1 MTQVKYITFGDSGA
15 PRIKVDASLSNEE
28 IKDLLKSEKIE
39 TAMAE
44 KGFAYKFGLDP
55 VYLLDEDNLNDNAFV
70 AGAKSSID
78 TLKQIGQGAMATI
91 YDAFGAETLQQQAI
105 DAVKQYQLDQT
116 AHQWRRNAEGE
127 VKPRFQSLE
136 QVFESEQEFSA
147 FLEWAGAKLG
157 EGLVTTI
164 PFVLAGIVTGGVGA
178 GAIGAG
184 LIARQAGTSA
194 LRQAFTQGL
203 IGQTGKGIIGGALN
217 RATTMSGLGFMA
229 AGYGFGAGDTYV
241 NQLAESD
248 DPNVAIALAAGI
260 PYAAAEGAFGAG
272 NLLLDTLVRKTSP
285 TAVKG
290 ALQKIIK
297 DGGKYSIKKTI
308 KGAARGDRLKALGKG
323 IATSSAGEATAE
335 SIQEAVTS
343 TGQEIESGRSLSEMY
358 TSADFW
364 KGIGEAAAAGAVG
377 GGPFGVVGGT
387 AQALRV
393 GPSVDITIDAG
404 GQRVIVPKIN
414 SDIRNNESLYDSFVV
429 GDTVT
434 LTGAPVSEIVSDDP
448 TQQPSSESFD
458 QGDPTNNPTPVYTV
472 IGDTKI
478 GNEEFILLEGT
489 SGKADVFVPAGK
501 KNSILRLDN
510 GTINN
515 NKFNNSAGF
524 KYDQEESQDVN
535 LDAKEVQESWAKNKK
550 SWKQKGYVATDTDKA
565 VDEYLSE
572 EKEQWVADNV
582 ATLIDQREEQRNQ
595 ETLHTIWTQ
604 NHKVRQPRFAM
615 FYEDGDWEN
624 GAELPKEEAIGTVDG
639 FYSKYDAIADKD
651 LKDAFEN
658 EGWQQQRYNTLQE
671 YVENEG
677 NFIDDSEGGE
687 RDQLN
692 ELGYNGPFGQSYI
705 QDLVDDTTVIG
716 NSKLTRGRR
725 RLEQILNDKVRF
737 ETETKG
743 IRERK
748 EKIITGENIIEPLTP
763 EERQSQLGEGI
774 FDTPVGD
781 RVRQLR
787 ELLHLLDPRGWS
799 WITGLERK
807 QLAQL
812 RKEKSAYLLS
822 NNMTKANAVQ
832 KQIDRIKRKA
842 HVIMHDGRIVGTYS
856 PVARR
861 VALEEIQRLT
871 NPEEI
876 AIYET
881 HVSNIDKGRVR
892 FNELLMTFN
901 EEPVLS
907 TEWGTLTTRDARLKR
922 IEKKTRNFSFSE
934 PISYV
939 RKYELWAKNAG
950 EPRLQDDFAE
960 NAPKVLET
968 MKQIISGMNLD
979 VKIDLLPWIE
989 EDGQAL
995 AGKFILGERGVQVAY
1010 NAVPQLRPNLNRND
1024 SLNYVL
1030 HHEVMHLLRT
1040 EGFFTKNEYLALE
1053 EAAKDRWIKQYKIAE
1068 RHPELDRATQI
1079 EEAISDAFAEYMTGR
1094 YQTGGPIAKAF
1105 NRLKQYLIALGNAL
1119 TGNRFDT
1126 AANIF
1131 NAIDLGLVGARYESM
1146 QRTTDV
1152 YLTGDNATSIVV
1164 TNPYSGTDLRGF
1176 VPKTR
1181 ALFTKQPN
1189 ITNVKQ
1195 FFKWFNSGGKPSSI
1209 VDTKGAPLIVYHI
1222 TKDTRDSQP
1231 EPVNVKL
1238 WQTGLQE
1245 FSSADTSINQVRL
1258 PAAFNKL
1265 AREEVWL
1272 DFFDKG
1278 GINFDIGGGRF
1289 DNATNFLEDY
1299 NVTNIVYDPFNR
1311 SDVHNKNA
1319 VQKGANGKADTVTI
1333 NNVLNVIQEE
1343 ANQMQTLEQAYNAL
1357 KVGGVAYI
1365 SVYEGNKTGQ
1375 GKQTSKGW
1383 QNNKSL
1389 NEYVPLVR
1397 KVFGKNNV
1405 IVKNGIIRVTKTDNR
1420 ALRQAVPFN
1429 TFRDTADFG
1438 YHFTPDQ
1445 NVIDYFK
1452 ENQYSGG
1459 NDFVFKGFLNIKNPY
1474 RMPDMLS
1481 WDENDM
1487 IAYMLED
1494 GIISERESIIMRSQI
1509 DGIPLMTDE
1518 DFAQVRGQPRQ
1529 ASYNIIARK
1538 LKDKGY
1544 DGVIY
1549 KNIGEDKYKA
1559 LRRKADKDNTLL
1571 TDEEIK
1577 LLLDNPIQDSFVA
1590 FEPQQFKSVF
1600 NDGTYGIRQPN
1611 MMAMNQWQP
1620 VPGEKPVDRYK
1631 PMNRQQRRALNAK
1644 MGKAMDEEVKLYD
1657 KDTTTLTPNKLSK
1670 FSRIAGF
1677 IREWAKDNAFFERVW
1692 RAIEDMTIKAKRIQ
1706 ANYQRILNN
1715 YNRIIQDDVLRE
1727 LIYRAQAIS
1736 TYYPDQRFT
1745 MDADGRIIFR
1755 APMDASPEN
1764 SPEGLEISPG
1774 EVIILEGDA
1783 AQAYMDYQ
1791 RAMMYMAKEQIRGM
1805 IAGGYVEQIKSAIN
1819 KLNFHKG
1826 VALSEAY
1833 VPNFPPDMTNEMI
1846 ENMEY
1851 GEVIQLVKGLRRLL
1865 ENSDAEFVDRSALT
1879 PIEIAEIQSI
1889 LGVDDN
1895 MVVTDRAQVG
1905 LVKLAAQLKKFE
1917 DFKRADYVP
1926 LMRYG
1931 KFVITII
1938 DKNQEQYLNAKAT
1951 DQGAF
1956 KYKGKYVILNP
1967 KYMLRRQHYET
1978 KREADEA
1985 RARFTSQYR
1994 EDVGVEVRPVME
2006 LNEDKL
2012 KEQLRQGAI
2021 TIVDV
2026 AQYLSD
2032 PKAEI
2037 FKAVE
2042 GELNDLIKNN
2052 KNIAD
2057 FDQFFVPRQRV
2068 GGVPGYSPDFARAA
2082 NQFGYMGARYASRSR
2097 FMNEAEERKKVLEEY
2112 VKESN
2117 DKQMG
2122 IALEKWWN
2130 YSNDPHQEFAQIR
2143 RLGFWWYL
2151 GGNLSSAFLQIFSAV
2166 QFTGPI
2172 LSQFTSTTQAGTAL
2186 TKAFADAT
2194 AMLSFTENEYGDVF
2208 IDWNKTPEDV
2218 KQAIL
2223 DDMPHYIKQGQ
2234 ALQETGQDP
2243 GVKTLDEKTALRNF
2257 ETMVIGGPFNTMEAI
2272 SRLTAYMATYRLAQD
2287 PEVRDRFYKMFEG
2300 DQIVQGMIND
2310 NGGVLTPEI
2319 IARSMIDDT
2328 FGVYGKMNRPQ
2339 IMRGFMAVPAL
2350 FQTYIGQ
2357 MFALMN
2363 RLLTKGSTPEQ
2374 KAAGRKAFAKI
2385 MVMLV
2390 LTGGIFGLPGSDDA
2404 EELANWVIEKAPIV
2418 GTGLKTDM
2426 RAAMREMLYEA
2437 GFGAGLI
2444 NAMENGLIEASLNI
2458 DVQRRISLGNVP
2470 GSQQIRAIAGLLGLT
2485 PGGNPADFAGAPGS
2499 VFMTAIREG
2508 SQAIREGESL
2518 VDVAFKSSPLFVRNL
2533 YKAYDQSLGK
2543 GFVETNYGSV
2553 LVDDASIFETMYQAM
2568 GFGSARAK
2576 RSREA
2581 LYQERLNQ
2589 TRNSNKRKKVNAQ
2602 ITNAYRDI
2610 FVGAKIGD
2618 SSLSAKGQIRL
2629 NELTRD
2635 LFAWNAKQDIENMI
2649 FPDLERL
2656 VESALEAVY
2665 NDIRIAN
2672 QSGLNIQKNITQR
2685 KALGLE

>member
-91 YDAFGAETLQQQAI
+91 YDAFGAESLQQQAI
-105 DAVKQYQLDQT
+105 EAVKQYQLDQT
-116 AHQWRRNAEGE
+116 AHQWRKDAGGE
-127 VKPRFQSLE
+127 IKPRFQSLE

-184 LIARQAGTSA
+184 LIAKQAGTSA

-323 IATSSAGEATAE
+323 IGVSSAGEATAE

-358 TSADFW
+358 SSADFW

-404 GQRVIVPKIN
+404 GERVIVPIVN
-414 SDIRNNESLYDSFVV
+414 SDIRNNESLYDGFVV
-429 GDTVT
+429 GDAVT
-434 LTGAPVSEIVSDDP
+434 LTGAPVSEIIAGP
-448 TQQPSSESFD
+448 TQQPSNESFD
-458 QGDPTNNPTPVYTV
+458 QGDPTNNPTPIYTV

-489 SGKADVFVPAGK
+489 SGKADVFVPAGR

-524 KYDQEESQDVN
+524 NYDQEESQDVN

-639 FYSKYDAIADKD
+639 FYSKYDSIADEN

-677 NFIDDSEGGE
+677 NQLSEDE
-687 RDQLN
+687 RNELN
-692 ELGYNGPFGQSYI
+692 ELGYNGPLGQSRI

-725 RLEQILNDKVRF
+725 RLEQILNDKIRF
-737 ETETKG
+737 ETDTQG

-781 RVRQLR
+781 RVRQIR
-787 ELLHLLDPRGWS
+787 ELLHLLDPKGWS

-812 RKEKSAYLLS
+812 KREKSAYLVS
-822 NNMTKANAVQ
+822 GDMTKVNATQ
-832 KQIDRIKRKA
+832 RQIDRIKRKA
-842 HVIMHDGRIVGTYS
+842 HVIMHNGKIVGTYS

-871 NPEEI
+871 DPEEI

-892 FNELLMTFN
+892 LNELLMTFN

-950 EPRLQDDFAE
+950 EPRLQDDFAD

-989 EDGQAL
+989 QDGQAL

-1152 YLTGDNATSIVV
+1152 YLTGDNATSIIV
-1164 TNPYSGTDLRGF
+1164 TNPYSGTELRGF
-1176 VPKTR
+1176 VPRTR
-1181 ALFTKQPN
+1181 SLFTKQPT

-1195 FFKWFNSGGKPSSI
+1195 FFKWFNSGGRPSAI

-1529 ASYNIIARK
+1529 ASYNIILRK

-1559 LRRKADKDNTLL
+1559 LRRKADKDSTSL
-1571 TDEEIK
+1571 TDEETK

-1657 KDTTTLTPNKLSK
+1657 KDTTTLTPTKLSK

-1994 EDVGVEVRPVME
+1994 ENVGVEVRPVME

-2172 LSQFTSTTQAGTAL
+2172 LSQFTSTTQAGTQL

-2194 AMLSFTENEYGDVF
+2194 SMLSFTENEYGDVF

-2223 DDMPHYIKQGQ
+2223 NDMPHYIKQGQ

-2553 LVDDASIFETMYQAM
+2553 LVDDASVFETMYQAM

>member
-1 MTQVKYITFGDSGA
+1 MADVKYIKFGDSGA
-15 PRIKVDASLSNEE
+15 PQIKVDASLSNED

-44 KGFAYKFGLDP
+44 KGFAYKYGLDP

-116 AHQWRRNAEGE
+116 AHQWRRSAEGE

-164 PFVLAGIVTGGVGA
+164 PFVLAGLVSGGVGA

-184 LIARQAGTSA
+184 LVAKQAGTSA

-203 IGQTGKGIIGGALN
+203 IGQTGKGVIGGALN

-272 NLLLDTLVRKTSP
+272 NLLLDTLVRRTSP
-285 TAVKG
+285 SAVKG
-290 ALQKIIK
+290 ALQKFLK
-297 DGGKYSIKKTI
+297 DGTKYSVKKTI

-323 IATSSAGEATAE
+323 IGVSSAGEATAE
-335 SIQEAVTS
+335 SIQETVTS

-358 TSADFW
+358 ASKDFW

-393 GPSVDITIDAG
+393 GPRVDITIDAG
-404 GQRVIVPKIN
+404 GQRIEVPNIN

-429 GDTVT
+429 GDAVT
-434 LTGAPVSEIVSDDP
+434 LTGAPVSEIVSGP
-448 TQQPSSESFD
+448 TQQPSSESFN
-458 QGDPTNNPTPVYTV
+458 QGDPTNNATPVYTV

-489 SGKADVFVPAGK
+489 SGKADVFVPVGR

-524 KYDQEESQDVN
+524 NYDQEDSQDVN
-535 LDAKEVQESWAKNKK
+535 LDSQPVKDSWANNKK
-550 SWKQKGYVATDTDKA
+550 DWKRRGYVADDSDKA
-565 VDEYLSE
+565 IDEYLAE
-572 EKEQWVADNV
+572 EKSEWVNDNV
-582 ATLIDQREEQRNQ
+582 STLINQREEQRNQ
-595 ETLHTIWTQ
+595 ETLYTIWDE
-604 NHKVRQPRFAM
+604 NHRVRQPRFAM

-624 GAELPKEEAIGTVDG
+624 GAELSKEEAIGTVDG

-671 YVENEG
+671 YIENEG
-677 NFIDDSEGGE
+677 NQLTEDE
-687 RDQLN
+687 RNQLN
-692 ELGYNGPFGQSYI
+692 ELGFNGEFGQSRI
-705 QDLVDDTTVIG
+705 QDLQDDTTTIG

-725 RLEQILNDKVRF
+725 RLEQILNDKIRF
-737 ETETKG
+737 ETDTQG
-743 IRERK
+743 IRERR
-748 EKIITGENIIEPLTP
+748 EKVITGENIIEPLTP

-781 RVRQLR
+781 RVREIR
-787 ELLHLLDPRGWS
+787 ELLHLLDPKGWS

-807 QLAQL
+807 QLSQL
-812 RKEKSAYLLS
+812 KREKSAYLLS
-822 NNMTKANAVQ
+822 GDMTKANAVQ
-832 KQIDRIKRKA
+832 KQIDRIKKKA
-842 HVIMHDGRIVGTYS
+842 HVIMHDGKIVGTYS

-892 FNELLMTFN
+892 LNELLMTFN
-901 EEPVLS
+901 EEPVIS
-907 TEWGTLTTRDARLKR
+907 TEWGKLTTRDARLKR

-1040 EGFFTKNEYLALE
+1040 EGFFTKNEYMALE
-1053 EAAKDRWIKQYKIAE
+1053 KAATDRWIKQYKIAE

-1146 QRTTDV
+1146 QRTTNV
-1152 YLTGDNATSIVV
+1152 YLTGDNATSIIV
-1164 TNPYSGTDLRGF
+1164 TNPYSGEDIRGF

-1195 FFKWFNSGGKPSSI
+1195 FFKWFNSGGRPSAV

-1222 TKDTRDSQP
+1222 TPDTR
-1231 EPVNVKL
+1231 E
-1238 WQTGLQE
+1238 G
-1245 FSSADTSINQVRL
+1245 SAQ
-1258 PAAFNKL
+1258 
-1265 AREEVWL
+1265 
-1272 DFFDKG
+1272 
-1278 GINFDIGGGRF
+1278 
-1289 DNATNFLEDY
+1289 
-1299 NVTNIVYDPFNR
+1299 
-1311 SDVHNKNA
+1311 
-1319 VQKGANGKADTVTI
+1319 
-1333 NNVLNVIQEE
+1333 
-1343 ANQMQTLEQAYNAL
+1343 
-1357 KVGGVAYI
+1357 
-1365 SVYEGNKTGQ
+1365 
-1375 GKQTSKGW
+1375 
-1383 QNNKSL
+1383 
-1389 NEYVPLVR
+1389 
-1397 KVFGKNNV
+1397 
-1405 IVKNGIIRVTKTDNR
+1405 
-1420 ALRQAVPFN
+1420 VPFN

-1445 NVIDYFK
+1445 NVIDYFQ
-1452 ENQYSGG
+1452 EYQYAGGSG
-1459 NDFVFKGFLNIKNPY
+1459 FVFKGFLNIKNPY

-1481 WDENDM
+1481 WDEDAM

-1494 GIISERESIIMRSQI
+1494 GIISERESITMRSQI
-1509 DGIPLMTDE
+1509 DGIPLMSDE
-1518 DFAQVRGQPRQ
+1518 DFEQVRGQPRQ

-1538 LKDKGY
+1538 LRDKGY
-1544 DGVIY
+1544 DGVVY

-1559 LRRKADKDNTLL
+1559 LRNKAEKQAADRSKGIPANEPGQRFTMDEPI

-1577 LLLDNPIQDSFVA
+1577 LLLDNPVQDSFVA

-1620 VPGEKPVDRYK
+1620 VPGEKPVDMYK

-1644 MGKAMDEEVKLYD
+1644 MGKAMDEEVKLYN

-1692 RAIEDMTIKAKRIQ
+1692 RVVEDMGIKAKRIQ

-1715 YNRIIQDDVLRE
+1715 YNNIIKDDVLRE
-1727 LIYRAQAIS
+1727 AIYRAQAIS
-1736 TYYPDQRFT
+1736 TYFPDQRFT

-1755 APMDASPEN
+1755 APMDASPAN

-1791 RAMMYMAKEQIRGM
+1791 RAMMYMAKEQVRGM

-1826 VALSEAY
+1826 RALSEVY
-1833 VPNFPPDMTNEMI
+1833 VPNFPPNMTNDMI

-1851 GEVIQLVKGLRRLL
+1851 GEVVQLVNGLRRLL
-1865 ENSDAEFVDRSALT
+1865 ENTDAEFVDRSALT
-1879 PIEIAEIQSI
+1879 AQEIAEIQSI

-1905 LVKLAAQLKKFE
+1905 LIKLTGQLKKFE

-1938 DKNQEQYLNAKAT
+1938 DKNQEQYLDAQAT

-1956 KYKGKYVILNP
+1956 KYKGKYVTLNP
-1967 KYMLRRQHYET
+1967 KYLLRRQHYET
-1978 KREADEA
+1978 RKEADEA
-1985 RARFTSQYR
+1985 RARFTSEYR
-1994 EDVGVEVRPVME
+1994 EDVGVEVRPIME

-2097 FMNEAEERKKVLEEY
+2097 FMNEAEEKKKVLEEY

-2122 IALEKWWN
+2122 IALDKWWN

-2151 GGNLSSAFLQIFSAV
+2151 GGNLSSAALQIFSAV

-2172 LSQFTSTTQAGTAL
+2172 LSQFSSVTQAGTQL
-2186 TKAFADAT
+2186 TKALADAT

-2223 DDMPHYIKQGQ
+2223 NDMPHYIKQGQ

-2243 GVKTLDEKTALRNF
+2243 GTRTLDEKTALRNF

-2272 SRLTAYMATYRLAQD
+2272 SRLTAYMASYRIAQD
-2287 PEVRDRFYKMFEG
+2287 PEVRDRFYRMFEG

-2319 IARSMIDDT
+2319 IARTMIDDT

-2339 IMRGFMAVPAL
+2339 IMRGIMSIPAL

-2363 RLLTKGSTPEQ
+2363 RLMTKGSTPEQ

-2518 VDVAFKSSPLFVRNL
+2518 VDVAFKSSPLFIRNL

-2553 LVDDASIFETMYQAM
+2553 LVDDASVMESVYQAM

-2581 LYQERLNQ
+2581 LFQERLNQ

-2618 SSLSAKGQIRL
+2618 SSLSADGQIKL

-2672 QSGLNIQKNITQR
+2672 KSGLNIQKNITQR

>member
-1 MTQVKYITFGDSGA
+1 MTQVKYIKFGDSGA

-91 YDAFGAETLQQQAI
+91 YDAFGAESLQQQAI
-105 DAVKQYQLDQT
+105 EAVKQYQLDQT

-157 EGLVTTI
+157 EGMVTTI
-164 PFVLAGIVTGGVGA
+164 PFVLAGLVTGGIGA

-184 LIARQAGTSA
+184 LVARQAGTSA
-194 LRQAFTQGL
+194 LRQAFTKGL
-203 IGQTGKGIIGGALN
+203 IGQAGKGIIGGALN

-272 NLLLDTLVRKTSP
+272 NLLLDTLIRKTSP

-323 IATSSAGEATAE
+323 IGVSSAGEATAE

-358 TSADFW
+358 ASKDFW

-404 GQRVIVPKIN
+404 GQRVIVPNIN

-434 LTGAPVSEIVSDDP
+434 LTGAPVSEIIAGP
-448 TQQPSSESFD
+448 TQQPSNESFD

-489 SGKADVFVPAGK
+489 SGKADVFVPAGR

-524 KYDQEESQDVN
+524 NYDQEDSQDVN
-535 LDAKEVQESWAKNKK
+535 LDAKEVKESWAKNKK
-550 SWKQKGYVATDTDKA
+550 SWKQKGYVATDSDKA
-565 VDEYLSE
+565 IDEYLTE
-572 EKEQWVADNV
+572 EKEEWVADNT
-582 ATLIDQREEQRNQ
+582 ATLINQREEQRNQ
-595 ETLHTIWTQ
+595 EALYSLWDT
-604 NHKVRQPRFAM
+604 NHRARQPRFAM
-615 FYEDGDWEN
+615 FYEDGDWEK
-624 GAELPKEEAIGTVDG
+624 GKEISKEEAIGPVDG
-639 FYSKYDAIADKD
+639 FYSKYDAVADKD

-677 NFIDDSEGGE
+677 NQLSEDE
-687 RDQLN
+687 RNELN
-692 ELGYNGPFGQSYI
+692 ELGYNGEFGQSYI

-748 EKIITGENIIEPLTP
+748 EKIITGENIIEPLSP

-807 QLAQL
+807 QLSQL
-812 RKEKSAYLLS
+812 RREKSAYLLS
-822 NNMTKANAVQ
+822 GDMTKANATQ
-832 KQIDRIKRKA
+832 RQIDRIKRKA
-842 HVIMHDGRIVGTYS
+842 HVIMHNGKIVGTYS
-856 PVARR
+856 PIARR
-861 VALEEIQRLT
+861 IAIEEMERQAKTKDYSLSTEEITINRFGDKVLRYVSHDPTSANTDPLNEGIKPTTNYINVNDKTIKAIFLDQSRNNSGLPSRNFVIDLAHPKIDKSLIEYTGQAEGNIVYKGEIPKEAIKDSLEEIS
-871 NPEEI
+871 
-876 AIYET
+876 IYET
-881 HVSNIDKGRVR
+881 HVNNIDKARVR

-907 TEWGTLTTRDARLKR
+907 NEWNKLTTRDARLKR

-934 PISYV
+934 PTSYV

-950 EPRLQDDFAE
+950 EPRLQDDFAD

-1040 EGFFTKNEYLALE
+1040 EGFFTQNEYLALE
-1053 EAAKDRWIKQYKIAE
+1053 KAATDRWIKQYKIAE
-1068 RHPELDRATQI
+1068 CHPELDRATQI
-1079 EEAISDAFAEYMTGR
+1079 EEAISDALAEYMTGR

-1146 QRTTDV
+1146 QRTTNV
-1152 YLTGDNATSIVV
+1152 YLTGDNATSIIVK
-1164 TNPYSGTDLRGF
+1164 NPYSGTDLRGF
-1176 VPKTR
+1176 VPRTR
-1181 ALFTKQPN
+1181 SLFTKQPT

-1195 FFKWFNSGGKPSSI
+1195 FFKWFNSGGRPSAI
-1209 VDTKGAPLIVYHI
+1209 VDTKGAPLIVMH
-1222 TKDTRDSQP
+1222 TTPDTRD
-1231 EPVNVKL
+1231 
-1238 WQTGLQE
+1238 
-1245 FSSADTSINQVRL
+1245 TSM
-1258 PAAFNKL
+1258 
-1265 AREEVWL
+1265 EVP
-1272 DFFDKG
+1272 FTIFDK
-1278 GINFDIGGGRF
+1278 DR
-1289 DNATNFLEDY
+1289 T
-1299 NVTNIVYDPFNR
+1299 R
-1311 SDVHNKNA
+1311 
-1319 VQKGANGKADTVTI
+1319 
-1333 NNVLNVIQEE
+1333 
-1343 ANQMQTLEQAYNAL
+1343 
-1357 KVGGVAYI
+1357 
-1365 SVYEGNKTGQ
+1365 
-1375 GKQTSKGW
+1375 
-1383 QNNKSL
+1383 
-1389 NEYVPLVR
+1389 
-1397 KVFGKNNV
+1397 
-1405 IVKNGIIRVTKTDNR
+1405 
-1420 ALRQAVPFN
+1420 
-1429 TFRDTADFG
+1429 DFG
-1438 YHFTPDQ
+1438 FHFTPDQ
-1445 NVIDYFK
+1445 LTIDTYIANK
-1452 ENQYSGG
+1452 QAYPSEYYT
-1459 NDFVFKGFLNIKNPY
+1459 FKGFLNIKNPL
-1474 RMPDMLS
+1474 RINDFGT
-1481 WDENDM
+1481 WDPTTV
-1487 IAYMLED
+1487 LESLLKK
-1494 GIISERESIIMRSQI
+1494 GIITQREFNRELKLINDAKAELSPAVLKNLQENGFVVGEF
-1509 DGIPLMTDE
+1509 D
-1518 DFAQVRGQPRQ
+1518 
-1529 ASYNIIARK
+1529 NITK
-1538 LKDKGY
+1538 LIQSKGY
-1544 DGVIY
+1544 DGLVYLNEGEYKHRSILKKATAMLANRATGVIDPSQ
-1549 KNIGEDKYKA
+1549 E
-1559 LRRKADKDNTLL
+1559 L
-1571 TDEEIK
+1571 TEAEMEIFLK
-1577 LLLDNPIQDSFVA
+1577 EPPMDSYVA
-1590 FEPQQFKSVF
+1590 FKPEQFKSVF

-1620 VPGEKPVDRYK
+1620 VPGEKPVDMYK

-1644 MGKAMDEEVKLYD
+1644 MGKAMDEEVKLYN
-1657 KDTTTLTPNKLSK
+1657 KDTTILTPKKLSL

-1677 IREWAKDNAFFERVW
+1677 IREWAKDNAYFERVW
-1692 RAIEDMTIKAKRIQ
+1692 RVIEDMTIKAKRIQ

-1736 TYYPDQRFT
+1736 TYYPDQKFT
-1745 MDADGRIIFR
+1745 MDAEGRIIFR
-1755 APMDASPEN
+1755 APMDASPAN

-1791 RAMMYMAKEQIRGM
+1791 RAMLYMAKEQVRGM

-1879 PIEIAEIQSI
+1879 PIEIAEIQSL
-1889 LGVDDN
+1889 LGIDN
-1895 MVVTDRAQVG
+1895 NEVVTDRAQVG

-1931 KFVITII
+1931 KFVVSIV
-1938 DKNQEQYLNAKAT
+1938 DKNQEQYNKAKAT
-1951 DQGAF
+1951 DKGAF
-1956 KYKGKYVILNP
+1956 KYKGKWVTLNP
-1967 KYMLRRQHYET
+1967 KYLLRRQHYET
-1978 KREADEA
+1978 KKEADEA

-1994 EDVGVEVRPVME
+1994 DDVGVEIRPVME

-2042 GELNDLIKNN
+2042 EELNALIKNN

-2097 FMNEAEERKKVLEEY
+2097 FMNEAEEKKKVLEEY

-2122 IALEKWWN
+2122 IALDKWWN

-2186 TKAFADAT
+2186 TKALADAT

-2223 DDMPHYIKQGQ
+2223 NDMPHYIKQGQ

-2243 GVKTLDEKTALRNF
+2243 GVRTLNEKTALRNF

-2310 NGGVLTPEI
+2310 NDGVLTPEI
-2319 IARSMIDDT
+2319 IARTMIDDT

-2339 IMRGFMAVPAL
+2339 IMRGFMSIPAL

-2390 LTGGIFGLPGSDDA
+2390 MTGGIFGLPGSDDA

-2508 SQAIREGESL
+2508 SQAMREGESL

-2553 LVDDASIFETMYQAM
+2553 LVDDASIMETMYQAM

-2581 LYQERLNQ
+2581 LWQERLNQ

-2610 FVGAKIGD
+2610 FVGSKIGD

-2656 VESALEAVY
+2656 VQEALEAVY

-2672 QSGLNIQKNITQR
+2672 KSGLNIQKNLTQR

>member
-91 YDAFGAETLQQQAI
+91 YDAFGAESLQQQAI
-105 DAVKQYQLDQT
+105 EAVKQYQLDQT
-116 AHQWRRNAEGE
+116 AHQWRRDAGGE

-157 EGLVTTI
+157 EGMVTTI
-164 PFVLAGIVTGGVGA
+164 PFVLAGLVTGGVGA

-184 LIARQAGTSA
+184 LIAKQAGTSA

-272 NLLLDTLVRKTSP
+272 NLLLDTLIRKTSP

-290 ALQKIIK
+290 ALEKIIK

-323 IATSSAGEATAE
+323 IGVSSAGEATAE

-358 TSADFW
+358 SSADFW

-404 GQRVIVPKIN
+404 GERVIVPIVN
-414 SDIRNNESLYDSFVV
+414 SDIRNNESLYDDFVV

-434 LTGAPVSEIVSDDP
+434 LTGAPVSEIIAGP
-448 TQQPSSESFD
+448 TQQPSNESFD
-458 QGDPTNNPTPVYTV
+458 QGDPTNNPTPIYTV

-489 SGKADVFVPAGK
+489 SGKADVFVPAGR

-524 KYDQEESQDVN
+524 NYDQEESQDVN
-535 LDAKEVQESWAKNKK
+535 LDAKEVQESWSKNKK

-565 VDEYLSE
+565 VDEYLAQ
-572 EKEQWVADNV
+572 EKEEWVADNT
-582 ATLIDQREEQRNQ
+582 ATLINQREEQRNQ
-595 ETLHTIWTQ
+595 ETLYTIWDE
-604 NHKVRQPRFAM
+604 NHRVRQPRFAM

-639 FYSKYDAIADKD
+639 FYSKYDAIADED

-677 NFIDDSEGGE
+677 NQLTEDE
-687 RDQLN
+687 RNELN
-692 ELGYNGPFGQSYI
+692 ELGYNGEFGQSYI

-781 RVRQLR
+781 RVRQIR
-787 ELLHLLDPRGWS
+787 ELLHLLDPKGWS

-812 RKEKSAYLLS
+812 KREKSAYLVS
-822 NNMTKANAVQ
+822 GDMTKVNATQ
-832 KQIDRIKRKA
+832 RQIDRIKRKA
-842 HVIMHDGRIVGTYS
+842 HVIMHNGKIVGTYS

-871 NPEEI
+871 DPEEI

-892 FNELLMTFN
+892 LNELLMTFN

-934 PISYV
+934 PTSYI

-1152 YLTGDNATSIVV
+1152 YLTGDNATSIIV
-1164 TNPYSGTDLRGF
+1164 TNPYSGTELRGF
-1176 VPKTR
+1176 VPRTR
-1181 ALFTKQPN
+1181 SLFTKQPT

-1195 FFKWFNSGGKPSSI
+1195 FFKWFNSGGRPSAI
-1209 VDTKGAPLIVYHI
+1209 VDTKGAPLIVMH
-1222 TKDTRDSQP
+1222 TTPDTRDTSM
-1231 EPVNVKL
+1231 NVPF
-1238 WQTGLQE
+1238 T
-1245 FSSADTSINQVRL
+1245 I
-1258 PAAFNKL
+1258 
-1265 AREEVWL
+1265 
-1272 DFFDKG
+1272 FDK
-1278 GINFDIGGGRF
+1278 DR
-1289 DNATNFLEDY
+1289 T
-1299 NVTNIVYDPFNR
+1299 R
-1311 SDVHNKNA
+1311 
-1319 VQKGANGKADTVTI
+1319 
-1333 NNVLNVIQEE
+1333 
-1343 ANQMQTLEQAYNAL
+1343 
-1357 KVGGVAYI
+1357 
-1365 SVYEGNKTGQ
+1365 
-1375 GKQTSKGW
+1375 
-1383 QNNKSL
+1383 
-1389 NEYVPLVR
+1389 
-1397 KVFGKNNV
+1397 
-1405 IVKNGIIRVTKTDNR
+1405 
-1420 ALRQAVPFN
+1420 
-1429 TFRDTADFG
+1429 DFG
-1438 YHFTPDQ
+1438 FHFTPDQ
-1445 NVIDYFK
+1445 LTIDTYIANK
-1452 ENQYSGG
+1452 EAYPSEYYT
-1459 NDFVFKGFLNIKNPY
+1459 FKGFLNIKNPL
-1474 RMPDMLS
+1474 RIDDFGTWDPETVLNFLLRKDIITQREFNRELKLINDAKAELS
-1481 WDENDM
+1481 PAILKNLQENGFVVGEFD
-1487 IAYMLED
+1487 
-1494 GIISERESIIMRSQI
+1494 
-1509 DGIPLMTDE
+1509 
-1518 DFAQVRGQPRQ
+1518 
-1529 ASYNIIARK
+1529 NITK
-1538 LKDKGY
+1538 LIQSKGY
-1544 DGVIY
+1544 DGLVYLNEGEYKHKAIY
-1549 KNIGEDKYKA
+1549 KKA
-1559 LRRKADKDNTLL
+1559 VAMMANRATGVIDPSQEL
-1571 TDEEIK
+1571 TETEMEIFLK
-1577 LLLDNPIQDSFVA
+1577 EPPVDSYVA
-1590 FEPQQFKSVF
+1590 FKPEQFKSVF

-1644 MGKAMDEEVKLYD
+1644 MGKAMNEEVKLYD

-1692 RAIEDMTIKAKRIQ
+1692 RVVEDMTIKAKRIQ

-1745 MDADGRIIFR
+1745 MDTEGRIIFR

-1791 RAMMYMAKEQIRGM
+1791 RAMMYMAKEQVRGM
-1805 IAGGYVEQIKSAIN
+1805 IAGGYVEQIKSAIE
-1819 KLNFHKG
+1819 KLNAHKG
-1826 VALSEAY
+1826 RAISEVY

-1851 GEVIQLVKGLRRLL
+1851 GEVIQLVKGLRRLV
-1865 ENSDAEFVDRSALT
+1865 ENTDAEFIDRSALT
-1879 PIEIAEIQSI
+1879 PTEILDIQSL
-1889 LGVDDN
+1889 LGVDEN

-1905 LVKLAAQLKKFE
+1905 LIKLAAQLKKFE

-1938 DKNQEQYLNAKAT
+1938 DKNQEQYNKAEAT

-1956 KYKGKYVILNP
+1956 KYKGKYVTLNP
-1967 KYMLRRQHYET
+1967 KYLLRRQHYET

-2097 FMNEAEERKKVLEEY
+2097 FMNEAEEKKKVLEEY

-2122 IALEKWWN
+2122 IALDKWWN

-2151 GGNLSSAFLQIFSAV
+2151 GGNLSSAALQIFSAV

-2172 LSQFTSTTQAGTAL
+2172 LSQFSSVTQAGTQL
-2186 TKAFADAT
+2186 TKALADAT

-2223 DDMPHYIKQGQ
+2223 NDMPHYIKQGQ

-2243 GVKTLDEKTALRNF
+2243 GTTTLDEKTALRNF

-2272 SRLTAYMATYRLAQD
+2272 SRLTAYMASYRIAQD
-2287 PEVRDRFYKMFEG
+2287 PEVRDRFYRMFEG

-2319 IARSMIDDT
+2319 VARTMIDDT

-2339 IMRGFMAVPAL
+2339 IMRGIMAIPAL

-2390 LTGGIFGLPGSDDA
+2390 MTGGIFGLPGSDDA

-2553 LVDDASIFETMYQAM
+2553 LVDDASVMESVYQAM

-2610 FVGAKIGD
+2610 FIGAKIGD
-2618 SSLSAKGQIRL
+2618 NSLSAKGQIRL

>member
-1 MTQVKYITFGDSGA
+1 MADVKYIKFGDSGA
-15 PRIKVDASLSNEE
+15 PQIKVDASLSDEE
-28 IKDLLKSEKIE
+28 IRDLLKSEKIE

-55 VYLLDEDNLNDNAFV
+55 VYLLDEDNLNDNSFV

-116 AHQWRRNAEGE
+116 AHMWRKDAEGT
-127 VKPRFQSLE
+127 VKPRFSSLE

-147 FLEWAGAKLG
+147 FLEWTGAKLG
-157 EGLVTTI
+157 EGLVTTL
-164 PFVLAGIVTGGVGA
+164 PFVLAGILSGGIGA

-194 LRQAFTQGL
+194 LRQAFTKGL
-203 IGQTGKGIIGGALN
+203 LAEGSKGLVGGAIN

-272 NLLLDTLVRKTSP
+272 NLLLNTLVRKTSP
-285 TAVKG
+285 NAVKG
-290 ALQKIIK
+290 ALQSFLK
-297 DGGKYSIKKTI
+297 DGKKYSIKKTI
-308 KGAARGDRLKALGKG
+308 KGAARGDRIKALGKG
-323 IATSSAGEATAE
+323 IGVSSAGEATAE

-358 TSADFW
+358 TSKDFW

-393 GPSVDITIDAG
+393 GPSLDVTIDAG
-404 GQRVIVPKIN
+404 GQRIEVPNIN
-414 SDIRNNESLYDSFVV
+414 SDIRNNESLYGDFVV

-434 LTGAPVSEIVSDDP
+434 LTGAPVSNIVSGP

-458 QGDPTNNPTPVYTV
+458 QADPTNNPTPVYTV

-489 SGKADVFVPAGK
+489 SGKADVFVPANRK
-501 KNSILRLDN
+501 SSILRLKN
-510 GTINN
+510 GTVNN

-524 KYDQEESQDVN
+524 DYAQEESQDVN
-535 LDAKEVQESWAKNKK
+535 LDSQPVKDSWAKNKK
-550 SWKQKGYVATDTDKA
+550 SWKQRGYVGTDTDKA
-565 VDEYLSE
+565 VDEYLAE
-572 EKEQWVADNV
+572 EKEEWVNDNV
-582 ATLIDQREEQRNQ
+582 STLLNQRETQRNQ
-595 ETLHTIWTQ
+595 KALYSLWQT
-604 NHKVRQPRFAM
+604 NHSVRRPQFAE

-624 GAELPKEEAIGTVDG
+624 GEPLTQEEAIESADG
-639 FYSKYDAIADKD
+639 FYSKYDAIADND

-658 EGWQQQRYNTLQE
+658 EGWAQQRYTTLQE

-677 NFIDDSEGGE
+677 NQLTEDE
-687 RDQLN
+687 RNNLN
-692 ELGYNGPFGQSYI
+692 ELGYNGEFGQSYI
-705 QDLVDDTTVIG
+705 QDLQDDTTVIG

-737 ETETKG
+737 ETETQG

-748 EKIITGENIIEPLTP
+748 EKVITGENIIEPLSS

-781 RVRQLR
+781 RVRQIR
-787 ELLHLLDPRGWS
+787 ELLELLDPKGWA

-812 RKEKSAYLLS
+812 KKERSAYLLS
-822 NNMTKANAVQ
+822 GDTTKANATQ
-832 KQIDRIKRKA
+832 KQINRIRQKA

-871 NPEEI
+871 DPEEI
-876 AIYET
+876 AIYQT

-892 FNELLMTFN
+892 LNELLMTFN

-907 TEWGTLTTRDARLKR
+907 TEWGKLTTRDARLKR

-934 PISYV
+934 PISYI

-950 EPRLQDDFAE
+950 EPRLQNDFAE
-960 NAPKVLET
+960 NAPKILET

-989 EDGQAL
+989 QDGQAL

-1040 EGFFTKNEYLALE
+1040 EGFFTKKEYMALE
-1053 EAAKDRWIKQYKIAE
+1053 KAATDTWIKQYKIAE

-1119 TGNRFDT
+1119 TGNRFNT
-1126 AANIF
+1126 AAGIF

-1146 QRTTDV
+1146 QRTTNV
-1152 YLTGDNATSIVV
+1152 YLTGNNATSIIV
-1164 TNPYSGTDLRGF
+1164 TNPYSGADLIGF
-1176 VPKTR
+1176 APRTR
-1181 ALFTKQPN
+1181 ALFTKQPT
-1189 ITNVKQ
+1189 ITNVNQ
-1195 FFKWFNSGGKPSSI
+1195 FFKWFNSGGRPSAI
-1209 VDTKGAPLIVYHI
+1209 VDTKGAPLIVMH
-1222 TKDTRDSQP
+1222 TTPDTRDSS
-1231 EPVNVKL
+1231 
-1238 WQTGLQE
+1238 QE
-1245 FSSADTSINQVRL
+1245 VPFTI
-1258 PAAFNKL
+1258 
-1265 AREEVWL
+1265 
-1272 DFFDKG
+1272 FDK
-1278 GINFDIGGGRF
+1278 DR
-1289 DNATNFLEDY
+1289 T
-1299 NVTNIVYDPFNR
+1299 R
-1311 SDVHNKNA
+1311 
-1319 VQKGANGKADTVTI
+1319 
-1333 NNVLNVIQEE
+1333 
-1343 ANQMQTLEQAYNAL
+1343 
-1357 KVGGVAYI
+1357 
-1365 SVYEGNKTGQ
+1365 
-1375 GKQTSKGW
+1375 
-1383 QNNKSL
+1383 
-1389 NEYVPLVR
+1389 
-1397 KVFGKNNV
+1397 
-1405 IVKNGIIRVTKTDNR
+1405 
-1420 ALRQAVPFN
+1420 
-1429 TFRDTADFG
+1429 DFG
-1438 YHFTPDQ
+1438 YHFTHDQ
-1445 NVIDYFK
+1445 LTIDTYIANK
-1452 ENQYSGG
+1452 EAYPS
-1459 NDFVFKGFLNIKNPY
+1459 DYYTFKGFLNIKNPL
-1474 RMPDMLS
+1474 RLPDFGT
-1481 WDENDM
+1481 WDPTTV
-1487 IAYMLED
+1487 LESLLKK
-1494 GIISERESIIMRSQI
+1494 GIITQREFDRETKIINKAKAELSPSLLKNLEENGFVVGEF
-1509 DGIPLMTDE
+1509 D
-1518 DFAQVRGQPRQ
+1518 
-1529 ASYNIIARK
+1529 NITK
-1538 LKDKGY
+1538 LIQSKGY
-1544 DGVIY
+1544 DGIVYQNEGEY
-1549 KNIGEDKYKA
+1549 KHRSILKKAAAMIANKA
-1559 LRRKADKDNTLL
+1559 LGVIDPSQELTETEMETILKEPPADSY
-1571 TDEEIK
+1571 I
-1577 LLLDNPIQDSFVA
+1577 A
-1590 FEPQQFKSVF
+1590 FKPQQFKSVF

-1611 MMAMNQWQP
+1611 MMAMNQWQA
-1620 VPGEKPVDRYK
+1620 VPGDKPVDMYK
-1631 PMNRQQRRALNAK
+1631 PMNRQQKRALNAK
-1644 MGKAMDEEVKLYD
+1644 MGKAMKEEVKLYN
-1657 KDTTTLTPNKLSK
+1657 KDSKSLTPNKLSK

-1677 IREWAKDNAFFERVW
+1677 VREWAKDNAFFERVW
-1692 RAIEDMTIKAKRIQ
+1692 RVIEDMGIKAKRIQ

-1727 LIYRAQAIS
+1727 AIYRAQAIS
-1736 TYYPDQRFT
+1736 TYFPDQRFT

-1791 RAMMYMAKEQIRGM
+1791 RAMLYMAKEQVRGM
-1805 IAGGYVEQIKSAIN
+1805 IAGGYVEQIKSAIE
-1819 KLNFHKG
+1819 KLNAHKG
-1826 VALSEAY
+1826 RAISEVY

-1851 GEVIQLVKGLRRLL
+1851 GEVIQLVKGLRRLV
-1865 ENSDAEFVDRSALT
+1865 ENTDAEFIDRSALT
-1879 PIEIAEIQSI
+1879 PTEISDIQSL
-1889 LGVDDN
+1889 LGVDEN
-1895 MVVTDRAQVG
+1895 MVVTDNKQVG
-1905 LVKLAAQLKKFE
+1905 LVKLAGQLQQFE
-1917 DFKRADYVP
+1917 DFKKSDYVP

-1938 DKNQEQYLNAKAT
+1938 DKNQEQYLKAT
-1951 DQGAF
+1951 ATDKGAF
-1956 KYKGKYVILNP
+1956 KYKGKYVTLNP
-1967 KYMLRRQHYET
+1967 KYLLRRQHYET
-1978 KREADEA
+1978 SREADEA
-1985 RARFTSQYR
+1985 RQKFISQYR
-1994 EDVGVEVRPVME
+1994 DNATVEVRPTEE
-2006 LNEDKL
+2006 LNEAKF
-2012 KEQLRQGAI
+2012 KEQLQQGAI
-2021 TIVDV
+2021 NIIDV

-2042 GELNDLIKNN
+2042 GELNELVKNN
-2052 KNIAD
+2052 KNIIG
-2057 FDQFFVPRQRV
+2057 FDQFFTPRQRI

-2097 FMNEAEERKKVLEEY
+2097 FMNEAEEKKKVLEEY

-2117 DKQMG
+2117 DTQMG
-2122 IALEKWWN
+2122 IALDKWWN

-2151 GGNLSSAFLQIFSAV
+2151 GGNLSSAALQIFSAV

-2172 LSQFTSTTQAGTAL
+2172 LSQFTSVAQAGTQL
-2186 TKAFADAT
+2186 TKALADAT
-2194 AMLSFTENEYGDVF
+2194 AMLSFTENEYGDVY
-2208 IDWNKTPEDV
+2208 IDWNKTPADV
-2218 KQAIL
+2218 KEAIL
-2223 DDMPHYIKQGQ
+2223 NDMPHYIKQGQ

-2243 GVKTLDEKTALRNF
+2243 GAKTLDEKTALRNF

-2272 SRLTAYMATYRLAQD
+2272 SRLTAYMASYRLAQD
-2287 PEVRDRFYKMFEG
+2287 PEVRDRFYTMFEG

-2319 IARSMIDDT
+2319 IARTMIDDT

-2339 IMRGFMAVPAL
+2339 IMRGMMSIPAL

-2363 RLLTKGSTPEQ
+2363 RLMTKGNTPEQ

-2404 EELANWVIEKAPIV
+2404 EELANWMIEKAPVV

-2437 GFGAGLI
+2437 GFGPGLI

-2508 SQAIREGESL
+2508 SQAVREGESL
-2518 VDVAFKSSPLFVRNL
+2518 VDVAFKSSPLFIRNL

-2553 LVDDASIFETMYQAM
+2553 LVDDASMMESVYQAM

-2581 LYQERLNQ
+2581 LFQERLNQ

-2610 FVGAKIGD
+2610 FVGSKIGD
-2618 SSLSAKGQIRL
+2618 SSLSANGQIKL

-2672 QSGLNIQKNITQR
+2672 KSGLNIQKNITQR

>member
-105 DAVKQYQLDQT
+105 EAVKQYQLDQT
-116 AHQWRRNAEGE
+116 AHQWRRGAGGE

-184 LIARQAGTSA
+184 LIAKQAGTSA

-272 NLLLDTLVRKTSP
+272 NLLLDTLIRKTSP

-290 ALQKIIK
+290 ALEKIIK
-297 DGGKYSIKKTI
+297 DGGKYSINKTI

-323 IATSSAGEATAE
+323 IGVSSAGEATAE

-358 TSADFW
+358 SSADFW

-404 GQRVIVPKIN
+404 GERVIVPIVN

-434 LTGAPVSEIVSDDP
+434 LTGAPVSEIIAGP
-448 TQQPSSESFD
+448 TQQPSNESFD
-458 QGDPTNNPTPVYTV
+458 QGDPTNNPTPIYTV

-489 SGKADVFVPAGK
+489 SGKADVFVPAGR

-524 KYDQEESQDVN
+524 NYDQEESQDVN

-565 VDEYLSE
+565 VDEYLAQ
-572 EKEQWVADNV
+572 EKEEWVADNT
-582 ATLIDQREEQRNQ
+582 ATLINQREEQRNQ
-595 ETLHTIWTQ
+595 ETLYTIWDE
-604 NHKVRQPRFAM
+604 NHRVRQPRFAM

-639 FYSKYDAIADKD
+639 FYSKYDAIADED

-677 NFIDDSEGGE
+677 NQLTKDE
-687 RDQLN
+687 RNELN
-692 ELGYNGPFGQSYI
+692 ELGYNGEFGQSYI

-781 RVRQLR
+781 RVRQIR
-787 ELLHLLDPRGWS
+787 ELLHLLDPKGWS

-812 RKEKSAYLLS
+812 KREKSAYLLS
-822 NNMTKANAVQ
+822 NDMTKANATQ
-832 KQIDRIKRKA
+832 RQIDRIKRKA
-842 HVIMHDGRIVGTYS
+842 HVIMHNGKIVGTYS

-871 NPEEI
+871 DPEEI

-892 FNELLMTFN
+892 LNELLMTFN

-934 PISYV
+934 PTSYI

-950 EPRLQDDFAE
+950 EPRLQDDFAD

-989 EDGQAL
+989 QDGQAL

-1146 QRTTDV
+1146 QRTTNV
-1152 YLTGDNATSIVV
+1152 YLTGDNATSIIVK
-1164 TNPYSGTDLRGF
+1164 NPYSGADIRGF

-1195 FFKWFNSGGKPSSI
+1195 FFKWFNSGGRPSAI

-1222 TKDTRDSQP
+1222 TLDTRDSQP
-1231 EPVNVKL
+1231 KPVNVKL

-1272 DFFDKG
+1272 DFFDEG

-1311 SDVHNKNA
+1311 SDEHNKNA
-1319 VQKGANGKADTVTI
+1319 VQKGADGKADTVTI

-1343 ANQMQTLEQAYNAL
+1343 ANQIQTLEQAYNAL

-1405 IVKNGIIRVTKTDNR
+1405 IVKNGIIRVTKTNDR
-1420 ALRQAVPFN
+1420 APRQLVPFT
-1429 TFRDTADFG
+1429 TFRETADFG

-1494 GIISERESIIMRSQI
+1494 GIISERESITMRSQI
-1509 DGIPLMTDE
+1509 DSIPFPFDDE
-1518 DFAQVRGQPRQ
+1518 GNMISEVREQPRQ
-1529 ASYNIIARK
+1529 ASYNIILRK

-1544 DGVIY
+1544 DGVVY

-1559 LRRKADKDNTLL
+1559 LRSKAQKDNTLL

-1577 LLLDNPIQDSFVA
+1577 LLLDNPVQDSFVA
-1590 FEPQQFKSVF
+1590 FEPQQFKSVY

-1692 RAIEDMTIKAKRIQ
+1692 RVVEDMTIRAKRIQ

-1745 MDADGRIIFR
+1745 MDTEGRIIFR
-1755 APMDASPEN
+1755 APMDASPAN

-1791 RAMMYMAKEQIRGM
+1791 RAMMYMAKEQVRGM

-1879 PIEIAEIQSI
+1879 PIEIAEIQSL
-1889 LGVDDN
+1889 LGIDN
-1895 MVVTDRAQVG
+1895 NEVVTDRAQVG

-1931 KFVITII
+1931 KFVVSIV
-1938 DKNQEQYLNAKAT
+1938 DKNQEQYNKAEAT
-1951 DQGAF
+1951 DKGAF
-1956 KYKGKYVILNP
+1956 KYKGKYVTLNP
-1967 KYMLRRQHYET
+1967 KYLLRRQHYET
-1978 KREADEA
+1978 KKEADEA

-2097 FMNEAEERKKVLEEY
+2097 FMNEAEEKKKVLEEY

-2122 IALEKWWN
+2122 IALDKWWN

-2172 LSQFTSTTQAGTAL
+2172 LSQFTSTTQAGTQL
-2186 TKAFADAT
+2186 TKALADAT

-2223 DDMPHYIKQGQ
+2223 NDMPHYIKQGQ

-2319 IARSMIDDT
+2319 IARTMIDDT

-2385 MVMLV
+2385 MLMLV

-2404 EELANWVIEKAPIV
+2404 EEVANWMIEKAPIV

-2553 LVDDASIFETMYQAM
+2553 LVDDASVFETMYQAM

>member
-358 TSADFW
+358 SSADFW

-524 KYDQEESQDVN
+524 NYDQEESQDVN

-1529 ASYNIIARK
+1529 ASYNIILRK

>member
-91 YDAFGAETLQQQAI
+91 YDAFGAESLQQQAI
-105 DAVKQYQLDQT
+105 EAVKQYQLDQT

-157 EGLVTTI
+157 EGMVTTI
-164 PFVLAGIVTGGVGA
+164 PFVLAGLVTGGIGA

-184 LIARQAGTSA
+184 LVARQAGTSA
-194 LRQAFTQGL
+194 LRQAFTKGL
-203 IGQTGKGIIGGALN
+203 IGQAGKGIIGGALN

-272 NLLLDTLVRKTSP
+272 NLLLDTLIRKTSP

-323 IATSSAGEATAE
+323 IGVSSAGEATAE

-358 TSADFW
+358 ASKDFW

-404 GQRVIVPKIN
+404 GERVIVPIVN
-414 SDIRNNESLYDSFVV
+414 SDIRNNESLYDGFVV

-434 LTGAPVSEIVSDDP
+434 LTGAPVSEIIAGP
-448 TQQPSSESFD
+448 TQQPSNESFD

-489 SGKADVFVPAGK
+489 SGKADVFVPAGR

-524 KYDQEESQDVN
+524 NYDQEDSQDVN
-535 LDAKEVQESWAKNKK
+535 LDAKEVKESWAKNKK
-550 SWKQKGYVATDTDKA
+550 SWKQKGYVATDSDKA
-565 VDEYLSE
+565 IDEYLTE
-572 EKEQWVADNV
+572 EKEEWVADNT
-582 ATLIDQREEQRNQ
+582 ATLINQREEQRNQ
-595 ETLHTIWTQ
+595 EALYSLWDT
-604 NHKVRQPRFAM
+604 NHRARQPRFAM
-615 FYEDGDWEN
+615 FYEDGDWEK
-624 GAELPKEEAIGTVDG
+624 GKEISKEEAIGPVDG
-639 FYSKYDAIADKD
+639 FYSKYDAVADKD

-677 NFIDDSEGGE
+677 NQLSEDE
-687 RDQLN
+687 RNELN
-692 ELGYNGPFGQSYI
+692 ELGYNGEFGQSYI

-807 QLAQL
+807 QLSQL
-812 RKEKSAYLLS
+812 RREKSAYLLS
-822 NNMTKANAVQ
+822 GDMTKANATQ
-832 KQIDRIKRKA
+832 RQIDRIKRKA
-842 HVIMHDGRIVGTYS
+842 HVIMHNGKIVGTYS
-856 PVARR
+856 PIARR
-861 VALEEIQRLT
+861 IAIEEMERQAKTKDYSLSTEEITINRFGDKVLRYVSHDPTSANTDPLNEGIKPTTNYINVNDKTIKAIFLDQSRNNSGLPSRNFVIDLAHPKIDKSLIEYTGQAEGNIVYKGEIPKEAIKDSLEEIS
-871 NPEEI
+871 
-876 AIYET
+876 IYET
-881 HVSNIDKGRVR
+881 HVNNIDKARVR

-907 TEWGTLTTRDARLKR
+907 NEWNKLTTRDARLKR

-934 PISYV
+934 PTSYI

-950 EPRLQDDFAE
+950 EPRLQDDFAD

-1040 EGFFTKNEYLALE
+1040 EGFFTQNEYLALE
-1053 EAAKDRWIKQYKIAE
+1053 KAATDRWIKQYKIAE

-1146 QRTTDV
+1146 QRTTNV
-1152 YLTGDNATSIVV
+1152 YLTGDNATSIIVK
-1164 TNPYSGTDLRGF
+1164 NPYSGTDLRGF
-1176 VPKTR
+1176 VPRTR
-1181 ALFTKQPN
+1181 SLFTKQPT

-1195 FFKWFNSGGKPSSI
+1195 FFKWFNSGGRPSAI
-1209 VDTKGAPLIVYHI
+1209 VDTKGAPLIVMH
-1222 TKDTRDSQP
+1222 TTPDTRD
-1231 EPVNVKL
+1231 
-1238 WQTGLQE
+1238 
-1245 FSSADTSINQVRL
+1245 TSM
-1258 PAAFNKL
+1258 
-1265 AREEVWL
+1265 EVP
-1272 DFFDKG
+1272 FTIFDK
-1278 GINFDIGGGRF
+1278 DR
-1289 DNATNFLEDY
+1289 T
-1299 NVTNIVYDPFNR
+1299 R
-1311 SDVHNKNA
+1311 
-1319 VQKGANGKADTVTI
+1319 
-1333 NNVLNVIQEE
+1333 
-1343 ANQMQTLEQAYNAL
+1343 
-1357 KVGGVAYI
+1357 
-1365 SVYEGNKTGQ
+1365 
-1375 GKQTSKGW
+1375 
-1383 QNNKSL
+1383 
-1389 NEYVPLVR
+1389 
-1397 KVFGKNNV
+1397 
-1405 IVKNGIIRVTKTDNR
+1405 
-1420 ALRQAVPFN
+1420 
-1429 TFRDTADFG
+1429 DFG
-1438 YHFTPDQ
+1438 FHFTPDQ
-1445 NVIDYFK
+1445 LTIDTYIANK
-1452 ENQYSGG
+1452 EAYPSEYYT
-1459 NDFVFKGFLNIKNPY
+1459 FKGFLNIKNPLRINDFGTWDPTIVLESLLKKGIITQREFDREIKIINDTKDSLLVNNIVY
-1474 RMPDMLS
+1474 PNDLWEYPEQRIESGRTSINVGKLPTGHNTIINKKLLESGTINLDLGGGRFDNATEALQTIGVTNYVYDPFNRSETHNRSIANSLS
-1481 WDENDM
+1481 NSKTDSVTIHNVFNVIKENENITKLLLQAHNALKNKGKLFISVYPKDGTGVGTETMQGKSYQRNEKIGQYLERVRKIFPNAKLSNGM
-1487 IAYMLED
+1487 ITATKELSNSKLKMLEENGFVVGEFD
-1494 GIISERESIIMRSQI
+1494 
-1509 DGIPLMTDE
+1509 
-1518 DFAQVRGQPRQ
+1518 
-1529 ASYNIIARK
+1529 NITK
-1538 LKDKGY
+1538 LIQSKGY
-1544 DGVIY
+1544 DGLVYLNEGEY
-1549 KNIGEDKYKA
+1549 KHRSILKKA
-1559 LRRKADKDNTLL
+1559 TDMLANRATGGIDPRQEL
-1571 TDEEIK
+1571 TEAEMEIFLK
-1577 LLLDNPIQDSFVA
+1577 EPPMDSYVA
-1590 FEPQQFKSVF
+1590 FKPEQFKSVF

-1620 VPGEKPVDRYK
+1620 VPGEKPVDMYK

-1644 MGKAMDEEVKLYD
+1644 MGKAMDEEVKLYN
-1657 KDTTTLTPNKLSK
+1657 KDTTILTPKKLSL

-1677 IREWAKDNAFFERVW
+1677 IREWAKDNAYFERVW
-1692 RAIEDMTIKAKRIQ
+1692 RVIEDMTIKAKRIQ

-1736 TYYPDQRFT
+1736 TYYPDQKFT
-1745 MDADGRIIFR
+1745 MDAEGRIIFR

-1791 RAMMYMAKEQIRGM
+1791 RAMLYMAKEQVRGM

-1879 PIEIAEIQSI
+1879 PIEIAEIQSL
-1889 LGVDDN
+1889 LGIDN
-1895 MVVTDRAQVG
+1895 NEVVTDRAQVG

-1931 KFVITII
+1931 KFVVSIV
-1938 DKNQEQYLNAKAT
+1938 DKNQEQYNKAKAT
-1951 DQGAF
+1951 DKGAF
-1956 KYKGKYVILNP
+1956 KYKGKWVTLNP
-1967 KYMLRRQHYET
+1967 KYLLRRQHYET
-1978 KREADEA
+1978 KKEADEA

-1994 EDVGVEVRPVME
+1994 DDVGVEIRPVME

-2042 GELNDLIKNN
+2042 EELNALIKNN
-2052 KNIAD
+2052 KKIAD
-2057 FDQFFVPRQRV
+2057 
-2068 GGVPGYSPDFARAA
+2068 
-2082 NQFGYMGARYASRSR
+2082 
-2097 FMNEAEERKKVLEEY
+2097 
-2112 VKESN
+2112 
-2117 DKQMG
+2117 
-2122 IALEKWWN
+2122 
-2130 YSNDPHQEFAQIR
+2130 
-2143 RLGFWWYL
+2143 
-2151 GGNLSSAFLQIFSAV
+2151 
-2166 QFTGPI
+2166 
-2172 LSQFTSTTQAGTAL
+2172 
-2186 TKAFADAT
+2186 
-2194 AMLSFTENEYGDVF
+2194 
-2208 IDWNKTPEDV
+2208 
-2218 KQAIL
+2218 
-2223 DDMPHYIKQGQ
+2223 
-2234 ALQETGQDP
+2234 
-2243 GVKTLDEKTALRNF
+2243 
-2257 ETMVIGGPFNTMEAI
+2257 
-2272 SRLTAYMATYRLAQD
+2272 
-2287 PEVRDRFYKMFEG
+2287 
-2300 DQIVQGMIND
+2300 
-2310 NGGVLTPEI
+2310 
-2319 IARSMIDDT
+2319 
-2328 FGVYGKMNRPQ
+2328 
-2339 IMRGFMAVPAL
+2339 
-2350 FQTYIGQ
+2350 
-2357 MFALMN
+2357 
-2363 RLLTKGSTPEQ
+2363 
-2374 KAAGRKAFAKI
+2374 
-2385 MVMLV
+2385 
-2390 LTGGIFGLPGSDDA
+2390 
-2404 EELANWVIEKAPIV
+2404 
-2418 GTGLKTDM
+2418 
-2426 RAAMREMLYEA
+2426 
-2437 GFGAGLI
+2437 
-2444 NAMENGLIEASLNI
+2444 
-2458 DVQRRISLGNVP
+2458 
-2470 GSQQIRAIAGLLGLT
+2470 
-2485 PGGNPADFAGAPGS
+2485 
-2499 VFMTAIREG
+2499 
-2508 SQAIREGESL
+2508 
-2518 VDVAFKSSPLFVRNL
+2518 
-2533 YKAYDQSLGK
+2533 
-2543 GFVETNYGSV
+2543 
-2553 LVDDASIFETMYQAM
+2553 
-2568 GFGSARAK
+2568 
-2576 RSREA
+2576 
-2581 LYQERLNQ
+2581 
-2589 TRNSNKRKKVNAQ
+2589 
-2602 ITNAYRDI
+2602 
-2610 FVGAKIGD
+2610 
-2618 SSLSAKGQIRL
+2618 
-2629 NELTRD
+2629 
-2635 LFAWNAKQDIENMI
+2635 
-2649 FPDLERL
+2649 
-2656 VESALEAVY
+2656 
-2665 NDIRIAN
+2665 
-2672 QSGLNIQKNITQR
+2672 
-2685 KALGLE
+2685 

>member
-358 TSADFW
+358 SSADFW
-364 KGIGEAAAAGAVG
+364 KGIGEAAPAGAVG

-1529 ASYNIIARK
+1529 ASYNIILRK